1 MTMNRLIHI
10 AVRRDLARI
19 EGGLRGLRE
28 GDRARADLI
37 QRTWDNLRA
46 QLTRHHEGE
55 DTYIWPW
62 LLSLGV
68 DPDLLAAMESEH
80 EALAAALR
88 ESGSAISTA
97 CASASHERASEA
109 ADVVARARGVV
120 DQHLAHEES
129 ELEPLLAPHVDSPGW
144 KDVEKKL
151 RGSSPVRAGHFF
163 AWVQDGATADE
174 RAYLRSVV
182 PGPVLL
188 VLGRVLGRGYS
199 SKIASG
205 WS

>member
-1 MTMNRLIHI
+1 MNRLIHS
-10 AVRRDLARI
+10 AVRRDLARV
-19 EGGLRGLRE
+19 EGGLRGLQD

-37 QRTWDNLRA
+37 QRTWDNLKS

-62 LLSLGV
+62 LKSLGV

-88 ESGSAISTA
+88 ESASAISSA
-97 CASASHERASEA
+97 CASASHERAVA
-109 ADVVARARGVV
+109 AAEVVARTRGVV
-120 DQHLAHEES
+120 DQHLAHEEG
-129 ELEPLLAPHVDSPGW
+129 ELEPLLVPHVDSPGW

-151 RGSSPVRAGHFF
+151 RGSSPVQAGRFF
-163 AWVQDGATADE
+163 AWVQDGASAEELT
-174 RAYLRSVV
+174 YLHSVV

-188 VLGRVLGRGYS
+188 VLGRGLGRGYS
-199 SKIASG
+199 SKIASA

>member
-1 MTMNRLIHI
+1 MTMNRLIHS

-19 EGGLRGLRE
+19 EGGLRGLQD

-37 QRTWDNLRA
+37 QRTWDNLKS

-55 DTYIWPW
+55 DTYVWPW
-62 LLSLGV
+62 LQTLGV

-80 EALAAALR
+80 EALAAA
-88 ESGSAISTA
+88 E
-97 CASASHERASEA
+97 
-109 ADVVARARGVV
+109 VVARTRGVV
-120 DQHLAHEES
+120 DQHLAHEEG
-129 ELEPLLAPHVDSPGW
+129 ELEPLLVPHVDSPGW

-151 RGSSPVRAGHFF
+151 RGSSPVQAGRFF
-163 AWVQDGATADE
+163 AWVQDGASAEELT
-174 RAYLRSVV
+174 YLHSVV

-188 VLGRVLGRGYS
+188 VLGRGLGRGYS
-199 SKIASG
+199 SKIASA